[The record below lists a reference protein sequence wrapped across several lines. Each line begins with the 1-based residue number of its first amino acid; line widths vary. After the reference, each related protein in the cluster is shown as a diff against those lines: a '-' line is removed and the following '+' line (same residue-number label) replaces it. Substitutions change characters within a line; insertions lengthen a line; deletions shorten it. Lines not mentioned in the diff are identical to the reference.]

1 MGSNKHVEGV
11 ILPYIVC
18 TKCNGYYK
26 LQEWESLDDF
36 KECECGGS
44 LTQVDSLNI
53 PYNTERVKTIVETF
67 KSSKSDEKVD
77 SNGNHKLSISVDYTD
92 GLNKL
97 LKNNKTSK
105 AGFSV
110 EEQRSIFKEI
120 ALIPELYDFE
130 YIGPIDDHT
139 KLQIIKILAK
149 VVNQGKGIIDA
160 TNEIQSKTSLNS
172 EDAENISKNEISRIK
187 NLGNWRIHK
196 EKGYNHFKVSQSL
209 NTCQK
214 CRKAYDKKIFSINEV
229 KMLPPLHNLCKCN
242 AIFIK

>member
-1 MGSNKHVEGV
+1 M
-11 ILPYIVC
+11 PYIVC

-26 LQEWESLDDF
+26 LQEWESIDDF
-36 KECECGGS
+36 EECECGGS
-44 LTQVDSLNI
+44 LIQVDSLNI

-67 KSSKSDEKVD
+67 KNSKSDKEDAD
-77 SNGNHKLSISVDYTD
+77 SNGNHKLSISVDHTD
-92 GLNKL
+92 GLNSL
-97 LKNNKTSK
+97 LKNKNNSK
-105 AGFSV
+105 KGFPV
-110 EEQRSIFKEI
+110 ERQRSIFKEI

-130 YIGPIDDHT
+130 YVGPIDDHT

-149 VVNQGKGIIDA
+149 VVNHGKGVIDA

-196 EKGYNHFKVSQSL
+196 EKGYKYFKISQSL
-209 NTCQK
+209 NTCKK

-229 KMLPPLHNLCKCN
+229 KMLPPLHHLCRCN

>member
-1 MGSNKHVEGV
+1 M
-11 ILPYIVC
+11 PYIVC

-26 LQEWESLDDF
+26 LREWESLDDF

-44 LTQVDSLNI
+44 LIEVDSLNI

-67 KSSKSDEKVD
+67 KNSKSPQKNTD
-77 SNGNHKLSISVDYTD
+77 SNGNHRLSINVDHTD
-92 GLNKL
+92 GLTKL
-97 LKNNKTSK
+97 LKNKKSSK
-105 AGFSV
+105 KNFSV
-110 EEQRSIFKEI
+110 DEQRVIFKEI
-120 ALIPELYDFE
+120 ALIPELYDFG
-130 YIGPIDDHT
+130 YVGPVDDHT

-149 VVNQGKGIIDA
+149 VVNEGKGIIDA
-160 TNEIQSKTSLNS
+160 TNEIKSKTSLNS

-196 EKGYNHFKVSQSL
+196 EKGYNYFKISKSV
-209 NTCQK
+209 NTCAK

-229 KMLPPLHNLCKCN
+229 KMLPPLHHLCRCN

>member
-1 MGSNKHVEGV
+1 MGLNKHVEGI

-26 LQEWESLDDF
+26 LQEWESLGDF
-36 KECECGGS
+36 EECECGGS
-44 LTQVDSLNI
+44 LIQVDSLDI

-67 KSSKSDEKVD
+67 KSSKSDEKID

-105 AGFSV
+105 NGFSV

>member
-1 MGSNKHVEGV
+1 M
-11 ILPYIVC
+11 PYIVC

-26 LQEWESLDDF
+26 LQEWESLEDF
-36 KECECGGS
+36 EECECGGS
-44 LTQVDSLNI
+44 LIQVDSLNI

-67 KSSKSDEKVD
+67 KNSDKESTDSK
-77 SNGNHKLSISVDYTD
+77 GNHKLSISVDHTD
-92 GLNKL
+92 GLTKL

-105 AGFSV
+105 KGFSV
-110 EEQRSIFKEI
+110 ERQRSIFKEI

-130 YIGPIDDHT
+130 YVGPIDDHT

-160 TNEIQSKTSLNS
+160 TNEIKSKTSLNS

-196 EKGYNHFKVSQSL
+196 EKGYKYFKVSKSL
-209 NTCQK
+209 NTCKK

-229 KMLPPLHNLCKCN
+229 KMLPPLHHLCKCN
-242 AIFIK
+242 PIFIK

>member
-1 MGSNKHVEGV
+1 M
-11 ILPYIVC
+11 PYIVC

-36 KECECGGS
+36 KECECGGD
-44 LTQVDSLNI
+44 LIQVDSLNI

-67 KSSKSDEKVD
+67 KNSEPDEKNTD
-77 SNGNHKLSISVDYTD
+77 SNGNHKLSISIDHTD
-92 GLNKL
+92 GLTKL
-97 LKNNKTSK
+97 LKSK
-105 AGFSV
+105 RPSKKGFSV

-149 VVNQGKGIIDA
+149 VVNEGKGVIDA
-160 TNEIQSKTSLNS
+160 TNEIKSKTSLNS

-196 EKGYNHFKVSQSL
+196 EKGYKYFKISKSL
-209 NTCQK
+209 NTCKK
-214 CRKAYDKKIFSINEV
+214 CRKAYDKKIFNINEV
-229 KMLPPLHNLCKCN
+229 KMLPPLHHLCRCN

>member
-1 MGSNKHVEGV
+1 MGLNKHVEGI

-26 LQEWESLDDF
+26 LQEWESLGDF
-36 KECECGGS
+36 EECECGGS
-44 LTQVDSLNI
+44 LIQVDSLDI

-67 KSSKSDEKVD
+67 KSSKSDEKID

-105 AGFSV
+105 NGFSV

-196 EKGYNHFKVSQSL
+196 EKGYKHFKVSQSL

>member
-1 MGSNKHVEGV
+1 VGLNKHVEGI

-26 LQEWESLDDF
+26 LQEWESLGDF
-36 KECECGGS
+36 EECECGGR
-44 LTQVDSLNI
+44 LIQVDSLDI

-67 KSSKSDEKVD
+67 KSSKSDEKID

-105 AGFSV
+105 NGFSV

>member
-1 MGSNKHVEGV
+1 M
-11 ILPYIVC
+11 PYIVC

-26 LQEWESLDDF
+26 LQEWESIDDF
-36 KECECGGS
+36 EECECGGS
-44 LTQVDSLNI
+44 LIQVDSLNI

-67 KSSKSDEKVD
+67 KKTEPDEKNTD
-77 SNGNHKLSISVDYTD
+77 SNGNKLSISIDHTD
-92 GLNKL
+92 GLTKL
-97 LKNNKTSK
+97 LKNKKSSK
-105 AGFSV
+105 KGFSV
-110 EEQRSIFKEI
+110 DEQRAIFKEI

-149 VVNQGKGIIDA
+149 VVNEGKGVIDA
-160 TNEIQSKTSLNS
+160 TNEIKSKTSLNY
-172 EDAENISKNEISRIK
+172 EDAENISKNEISRIR

-196 EKGYNHFKVSQSL
+196 EKGYKYFKISKSL
-209 NTCQK
+209 NTCKK

-229 KMLPPLHNLCKCN
+229 KMLPPLHHLCRCN